1 MMKKLLFTGLL
12 AIFSFSPSFGQ
23 NSFNIGG
30 HVGIPVGDI
39 QDVSSF
45 EAGLDLAYRFAFV
58 DIVEVGPLVG
68 YTHFFGENDAE
79 DFNYIPIAASGRLGL
94 PSSFF
99 VGFDIGYAIALKDQ
113 ADGGLFYRPQLGY
126 NFMNVGI
133 VLSYAGIAEDNIDLG
148 ALTLGVEFK
157 L

>member
-1 MMKKLLFTGLL
+1 MMKKLLFAGLL

-79 DFNYIPIAASGRLGL
+79 DFNYIPIHASGRLGL

-99 VGFDIGYAIALKDQ
+99 VGFDIGYATAWKDQ
-113 ADGGLFYRPQLGY
+113 ADGGLFYRPQR
-126 NFMNVGI
+126 GI
-133 VLSYAGIAEDNIDLG
+133 QFYERWDCAFRCPYS
-148 ALTLGVEFK
+148 
-157 L
+157 